1 MKSKKS
7 IKWAA
12 VVICQI
18 FVFPFVALAQTP
30 TLVYSN
36 SLAAPGET
44 GNGFRIQY
52 GGAMGTGTLPGN
64 LLTLR
69 MTYPHGATV
78 SSIADSLSDT
88 YILGVSTDSGSGGW
102 VTALYYVPGVAA
114 GVRQITVT
122 FSSGVTDWH
131 GAVQEYSGVATT
143 TPGDGT
149 CSNHS
154 TTVKC
159 SAAITTTQNNDLI
172 VASMIGL
179 GSGIRANT
187 MTSVTP
193 GAGFILDTAD
203 TNCSDADEEFVQ
215 ASAGSITPSFAT
227 TGNSEA
233 FNIVGMAFKASPG
246 EGTNPTGMYILHQ
259 QHLQIGEGGL
269 TQRSYFVSSG
279 NLLVASTD
287 VGNTNSGG
295 NIITIDTCTPSN
307 TWTKRS
313 PAGTDMP
320 QILFVPSATAS
331 TNMFCT
337 VHSTQP
343 TDTGII
349 VVYDVMGAAASPENT
364 NSVGVYASGTN
375 LTNMPSLKPTAGP
388 GIIFAPENTGTG
400 PGTAVGSG
408 FIWDNTPYTGETDQG
423 QLNNGDG
430 WQHFF
435 YTNTSQVSF
444 SWTQAVSSSTM
455 QASAIAFKA
464 GAPGAPATVVVTISP
479 ASGSINE
486 NTALQFTATVTG
498 STNSSVTWSAT
509 CGTINSS
516 GLYTAPATASSCTIT
531 ATSLANAADSAS
543 ASVTVTATAGP
554 PPTVVVT
561 ISPASGS
568 INVNTMLQFAATV
581 TGSTNS
587 SVTWSTNCGTI
598 NASGFYTAP
607 SAASLCTITATS
619 LANAADSASAS
630 VTVTAGPP
638 PTIVVTISPRSQ
650 NINVNRTLQFSATVT
665 GTTNTSVAWSTT
677 CGAINS
683 SGLYTAPATASS
695 CKVTATSLANRA
707 DSASASVTVRRHH

>member
-1 MKSKKS
+1 M
-7 IKWAA
+7 
-12 VVICQI
+12 VISQI
-18 FVFPFVALAQTP
+18 FVFPVVALAQTP

-52 GGAMGTGTLPGN
+52 GGAMGTGTLSGN

-131 GAVQEYSGVATT
+131 GAVQEYSGVATSM
-143 TPGDGT
+143 PGDGS

-159 SAAITTTQNNDLI
+159 GAAITTTENNDLI

-187 MTSVTP
+187 MISVTP

-215 ASAGSITPSFAT
+215 ASAGSITPSFAI
-227 TGNSEA
+227 TGNPEA

-269 TQRSYFVSSG
+269 TQKSYFVSSG

-313 PAGTDMP
+313 PTGTDMP
-320 QILFVPSATAS
+320 QILFVPSVTAS

-337 VHSTQP
+337 VHSAQP

-349 VVYDVMGAAASPENT
+349 VVYDIMGAAASPENT
-364 NSVGVYASGTN
+364 NSMGVYASGTN
-375 LTNMPSLKPTAGP
+375 LTNMPSLTPTAGP

-400 PGTAVGSG
+400 PATAVGSG

-435 YTNTSQVSF
+435 YTNAAQVSF

-464 GAPGAPATVVVTISP
+464 GAPA
-479 ASGSINE
+479 
-486 NTALQFTATVTG
+486 
-498 STNSSVTWSAT
+498 
-509 CGTINSS
+509 
-516 GLYTAPATASSCTIT
+516 
-531 ATSLANAADSAS
+531 
-543 ASVTVTATAGP
+543 
-554 PPTVVVT
+554 TVVVT

-568 INVNTMLQFAATV
+568 INVNTTLQFTAAV
-581 TGSTNS
+581 TGSTNT
-587 SVTWSTNCGTI
+587 SVAWSTTCGTI
-598 NASGFYTAP
+598 NSSGLYTAP
-607 SAASLCTITATS
+607 STASSCKVTATS
-619 LANAADSASAS
+619 VATVADSASAS

-650 NINVNRTLQFSATVT
+650 NINVNRTLEFTATVT

-677 CGAINS
+677 CGTINS
-683 SGLYTAPATASS
+683 SGLYTAPSTASS
-695 CKVTATSLANRA
+695 CTVTATSLANGA
-707 DSASASVTVRRHH
+707 DSAFAIVSVRRRH